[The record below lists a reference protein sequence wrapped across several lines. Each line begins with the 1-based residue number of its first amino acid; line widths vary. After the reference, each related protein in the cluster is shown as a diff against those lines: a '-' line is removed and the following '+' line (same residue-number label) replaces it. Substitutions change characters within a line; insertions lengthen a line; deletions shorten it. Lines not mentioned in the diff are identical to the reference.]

1 MYLRHTTV
9 KKNGKRYTYWRLV
22 RSVRCG
28 KKVRQETVA
37 QLGELD
43 AKGRV
48 AARGLARSLVGVER
62 QPSLF
67 EEDLPDEPIEVDL
80 KRLRLERGRRFGD
93 VWLAWRLWQA
103 VGLDRL
109 LETLLPRGQEEIPWA
124 TMAARY
130 LFFCLSKQTPL

>member
-43 AKGRV
+43 AKGRL
-48 AARGLARSLVGVER
+48 AARAVARQLIGIER

-67 EEDLPDEPIEVDL
+67 SRTRCPAS
-80 KRLRLERGRRFGD
+80 RSRS
-93 VWLAWRLWQA
+93 
-103 VGLDRL
+103 
-109 LETLLPRGQEEIPWA
+109 T
-124 TMAARY
+124 
-130 LFFCLSKQTPL
+130 